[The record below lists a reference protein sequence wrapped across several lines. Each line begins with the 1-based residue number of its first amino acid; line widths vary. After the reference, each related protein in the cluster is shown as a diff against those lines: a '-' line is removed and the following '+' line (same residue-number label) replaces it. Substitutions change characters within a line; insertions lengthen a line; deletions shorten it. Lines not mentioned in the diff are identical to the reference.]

1 MHIQDFIN
9 RFTNHPVLFI
19 GTGMSL
25 RYLETSYTWDG
36 LLFKISQEIYGREET
51 YYDIK
56 SRYSLG
62 NGQFDYQGIA
72 EELEID
78 FNEFCAKDNTGY
90 FKQANQIFYE
100 NMRKDKPLSR
110 FKIYISLLLEKYTVK
125 DGMQNEITELIKVRK
140 NIGSVITTNYD
151 TFIEKIFE
159 FNPLIGNNILL
170 SNPYGSVY
178 KIHGCVNETD
188 NIIITRRDYEE
199 FDKKYELIRAQL
211 LSLFIH
217 NPIIFMGYGIGDT
230 NIKKILS
237 TIFTYINPNTN
248 EADRIRKNFLLVE
261 YQEGSTNLNVTDHD
275 IDMEGYSTIRINK
288 LKTDDFIGL
297 YKPLSNLNLP
307 VSAMDIRK
315 VQNIVKDI
323 YSGGNIEVR
332 FTENVDSLNND
343 EKVLVI
349 GSQNSVRY
357 DYKNIA
363 EIISNY
369 FEYIEEE
376 NHQVLSLID
385 KQHVQQSQ
393 FFPIY
398 GFHIVQPNLET
409 ADRLK
414 TIQLNK
420 IKSVMDIKGEMGE
433 KHETIIEILNDQD
446 ISRSNKD
453 DEIFTGVIKG
463 NIHLEDIEEYLKTYD
478 EERKVN
484 TGYRKLL
491 VAYDFKAYAPPATQ
505 WT

>member
-1 MHIQDFIN
+1 MHIQEFIN
-9 RFTNHPVLFI
+9 RFTNHPVLFV

-25 RYLETSYTWDG
+25 RYLKESYTWDG
-36 LLFKISQEIYGREET
+36 LLYKISHEIYGREET

-56 SRYSLG
+56 SKYSLG
-62 NGQFDYQGIA
+62 NGQFSYQGIA
-72 EELEID
+72 EELEEE
-78 FNEFCAKDNTGY
+78 FNTFCAEEDTGF
-90 FKQANQIFYE
+90 FKRANEIFYE
-100 NMRKDKPLSR
+100 NMKKGKPLSR
-110 FKIYISLLLEKYTVK
+110 FKIYISLLLEHCTIKES
-125 DGMQNEITELIKVRK
+125 MQNEITELIKVRK

-151 TFIEKIFE
+151 TFIESIFE
-159 FNPLIGNNILL
+159 FNSLIGNNILL

-178 KIHGCVNETD
+178 KIHGCINDAD
-188 NIIITRRDYEE
+188 NIIITRKDYEE

-217 NPIIFMGYGIGDT
+217 NPIIFFGYGIGDT
-230 NIKKILS
+230 NVKKILS
-237 TIFTYINPNTN
+237 TIFTYINSNTD

-261 YQEGSTNLNVTDHD
+261 YEEGSTNLEVTDHD

-288 LKTDDFIGL
+288 LKTDDFIGV
-297 YKPLSNLNLP
+297 YKPLSKLNLP

-323 YSGGNIEVR
+323 YAGGRIEVK

-349 GSQNSVRY
+349 GSQNTVRY

-363 EIISNY
+363 EIILNY
-369 FEYIEEE
+369 FEYIDEE
-376 NHQVLSLID
+376 NDQVLSLID

-398 GFHIVQPNLET
+398 GFN
-409 ADRLK
+409 
-414 TIQLNK
+414 TIQPDLEKADYLKSIQRDK
-420 IKSVMDIKGEMGE
+420 IKSVMEAKEGMGE
-433 KHETIIEILNDQD
+433 KHETISGILNDED
-446 ISRSNKD
+446 ISRSNKE
-453 DEIFTGVIKG
+453 DEIFTGVIKE
-463 NIHLEDIEEYLKTYD
+463 NIGLEDIKEYLKTYD
-478 EERKVN
+478 IESKGN

-491 VAYDFKAYAPPATQ
+491 VAYDFKMYAPPGTQ

>member
-1 MHIQDFIN
+1 MHIEEFIN
-9 RFTNHPVLFI
+9 RFTNHPVLFV

-25 RYLETSYTWDG
+25 RYLEESYTWDG
-36 LLFKISQEIYGREET
+36 LLYTISYEIYGREET

-56 SRYSLG
+56 SRHSLQ
-62 NGQFDYQGIA
+62 NGQFNYQGIA
-72 EELEID
+72 EELEEK
-78 FNEFCAKDNTGY
+78 FNRFCMEKNTGQ
-90 FKQANQIFYE
+90 FKRANEIFYE
-100 NMRKDKPLSR
+100 NMKKDKPLSR
-110 FKIYISLLLEKYTVK
+110 FKIYISLLLENYTEK
-125 DGMQNEITELIKVRK
+125 ESMQNEITELIKVRK

-151 TFIEKIFE
+151 TFIEKTFD
-159 FNPLIGNNILL
+159 FNSLIGNNILL

-178 KIHGCVNETD
+178 KIHGCINDAE
-188 NIIITRRDYEE
+188 NIIITRKDYEK

-217 NPIIFMGYGIGDT
+217 NPIIFLGYGIGDT

-237 TIFTYINPNTN
+237 TIFTYINPNTH
-248 EADRIRKNFLLVE
+248 EADRIRKQFLLVE
-261 YQEGSTNLNVTDHD
+261 YQEGSTNLEVTDHD

-288 LKTDDFIGL
+288 LKTDNFIGL

-323 YSGGNIEVR
+323 YAGGSIEVK
-332 FTENVDSLNND
+332 FTDNIDSLNND

-357 DYKNIA
+357 DSKDIA

-369 FEYIEEE
+369 FEYIDEE

-398 GFHIVQPNLET
+398 GFHTVQPNLEK
-409 ADRLK
+409 ADFLK
-414 TIQLNK
+414 DIQKNK
-420 IKSVMDIKGEMGE
+420 IKSVMSAKQGMGE
-433 KHETIIEILNDQD
+433 KHETISDILDDKD
-446 ISRSNKD
+446 ISRSSRE

-463 NIHLEDIEEYLKTYD
+463 RIKLEDIKEYLKNYD
-478 EERKVN
+478 VERKGS

-491 VAYDFKAYAPPATQ
+491 VAYDFKTYAPPDTQ